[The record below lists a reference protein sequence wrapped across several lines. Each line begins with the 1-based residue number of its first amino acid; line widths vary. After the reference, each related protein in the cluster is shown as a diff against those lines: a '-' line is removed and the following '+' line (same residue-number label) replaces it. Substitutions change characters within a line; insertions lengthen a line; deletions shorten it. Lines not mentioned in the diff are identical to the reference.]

1 MVIKE
6 PDKNEKNDKPIP
18 LENNDDYAITVDS
31 VKFNSPLL
39 AINSHG
45 INHLGVNSERSFSS
59 EILSNTIENE
69 YKYGKFGLLI
79 GVVAMIGGIFL
90 GIYGVVGSTS
100 WSAKFAGF
108 ESSLVD
114 ASPGVILFVIGLFI
128 MLFTRPKVNFKNL
141 NW

>member
-31 VKFNSPLL
+31 VKFNS
-39 AINSHG
+39 HG

-59 EILSNTIENE
+59 EILSSTIENE

-79 GVVAMIGGIFL
+79 GVVAMIGGIFP

-141 NW
+141 NG